1 MSRTVRRHGPP
12 LAALLTLGLLG
23 VAPLFHPGFPASH
36 DGHHQIVR
44 LMHFHRGLVDGQLPV
59 RWAGTALCG
68 YGYPLFVFTYRLP
81 FWLAELWYLASGS
94 LGDAIKATFVVT
106 FLASGVTMYWLAHL
120 LTASRLAAFGAAAL
134 YLWAPYRFL
143 DVYVR
148 GALGEATT
156 FVFVPLV
163 YGSIHQMAH
172 DGERRALWS
181 FVLAASA
188 AGLVLSHMMIVAL
201 FGVPVAAW
209 WALALWTAADRR
221 PFVLASV
228 RAGVVT
234 LLLTAYYWLPASLEK
249 RYTLLAARLGDS
261 WADHF
266 VAPMQLVRGTWG
278 FSFDVPGLPNRMSF
292 QLGLAQWVVLAG
304 GLALAG
310 MLLGRRERSG
320 RVPVLV
326 VLLGTAAASL
336 YGTLPASAWFYRLLQ
351 HAVVIDLP
359 WKCLAV
365 AVFCAA
371 ASFAV
376 GLAHLGPQ
384 GAVRYGVVAVVLG
397 LALWGNREHVAVP
410 AWEDIPDAHWWRSA
424 ATSSD
429 YDEYTPATFEPSACS
444 PEDPELVTLA
454 GDAESRMLARRSN
467 ALSFASTVRS
477 DGALVQ
483 AKVAWYPGWQLFVDG
498 RRSVLAHRHGRVV
511 ASVPRGEHVVSLAWR
526 ETGWRL
532 AGDCASLIGLLYVVA
547 TGLHAARRPRA

>member
-1 MSRTVRRHGPP
+1 
-12 LAALLTLGLLG
+12 
-23 VAPLFHPGFPASH
+23 
-36 DGHHQIVR
+36 
-44 LMHFHRGLVDGQLPV
+44 
-59 RWAGTALCG
+59 
-68 YGYPLFVFTYRLP
+68 
-81 FWLAELWYLASGS
+81 
-94 LGDAIKATFVVT
+94 
-106 FLASGVTMYWLAHL
+106 
-120 LTASRLAAFGAAAL
+120 
-134 YLWAPYRFL
+134 
-143 DVYVR
+143 
-148 GALGEATT
+148 
-156 FVFVPLV
+156 
-163 YGSIHQMAH
+163 
-172 DGERRALWS
+172 
-181 FVLAASA
+181 
-188 AGLVLSHMMIVAL
+188 
-201 FGVPVAAW
+201 
-209 WALALWTAADRR
+209 LWTAADRR

-228 RAGVVT
+228 RAAVVT

-266 VAPMQLVRGTWG
+266 VAPMQLVRATWG

-365 AVFCAA
+365 TVFCAA

-376 GLAHLGPQ
+376 GLAHLRPR

-424 ATSSD
+424 ATSND

-483 AKVAWYPGWQLFVDG
+483 VKVAWYPGWQLFVDG